1 MTDASVAQ
9 GFSWDLGAWGL
20 GGFRV
25 WDVGLGVLDVQ
36 GLGLRVYRP
45 EVSGERLEWSEV
57 DLIRDADSAI

>member
-1 MTDASVAQ
+1 M
-9 GFSWDLGAWGL
+9 